1 MGAATSGLRQ
11 VRQATPSGK
20 KMATTRRGLRKKDTE
35 MPPIERVQGPDI
47 KGMRHCAN
55 LHKASTL
62 PEVNENRQ
70 EKPIETIV

>member
-1 MGAATSGLRQ
+1 MGAATGGLHKSGR
-11 VRQATPSGK
+11 ATPSGK

-47 KGMRHCAN
+47 KGMRHCASP
-55 LHKASTL
+55 HKASTL
-62 PEVNENRQ
+62 VEVNENRQ